1 IKCLTADAM
10 AVYHHREAFPV
21 PRSKEAEYMP
31 KTPAV
36 RISVI
41 ALLVCV
47 AIGSS
52 LSAAPFDPNQPPEL
66 KIPSGDL
73 TSEAVRR
80 QRATIQNWVKHWA
93 KVLETDQR
101 EALLLKARQ
110 SLSDGYTKYDSVER
124 ISSRYYRIY
133 ADAVAENV
141 APLLEKTG
149 TLRQINVALVLA
161 STPRIS
167 MQDHYETMVTHD
179 NPGVRFL
186 GWRGFSR
193 IRDTILAQGSRSVDK
208 FFNVAAKVAPKE
220 SSPELLSSLLRAMRV
235 VRTVT
240 NSVTVP
246 DDVLAS
252 AQTRAFS
259 VIHSTWDKQLA
270 PIVKGN
276 IEMSH
281 TGRMGVRAIKAV
293 WEGIKDNK
301 TARTQ
306 ALQDLVNLAHAA
318 TLATD
323 KAEGTGPVASANLL
337 LLRDAESA
345 LKSLSG
351 KQGSYIGDALTDT
364 DIDDPALRAKG
375 AVLGALEWATQLKDD
390 GVVKPVDPTKQDDE
404 KDNE

>member
-1 IKCLTADAM
+1 
-10 AVYHHREAFPV
+10 
-21 PRSKEAEYMP
+21 MP

-41 ALLVCV
+41 ALLVCG

-66 KIPSGDL
+66 EIPSGDL

-110 SLSDGYTKYDSVER
+110 ELSSGYTKYDEVER

-141 APLLEKTG
+141 APLLKKKG
-149 TLRQINVALVLA
+149 TVRQINVALVLA
-161 STPRIS
+161 STPRIV
-167 MQDHYETMVTHD
+167 MQGPYEQMVTHD
-179 NPGVRFL
+179 NPAVRFL
-186 GWRGFSR
+186 GWRGFAR
-193 IRDTILAQGSRSVDK
+193 IRDTILTQGSRSIER
-208 FFNVAAKVAPKE
+208 FFNVAAKAATKE

-235 VRTVT
+235 VRTVS

-246 DDVLAS
+246 DNVLES
-252 AQTRAFS
+252 AQTSAFK
-259 VIHSTWDKQLA
+259 VIHGTWGKQLA
-270 PIVKGN
+270 PIVRGN

-293 WEGIKDNK
+293 WEAIKDDK

-306 ALQDLVNLAHAA
+306 ALQDLVDIAYAA

-337 LLRDAESA
+337 LLREAESTLA
-345 LKSLSG
+345 SLSG
-351 KQGSYIGDALTDT
+351 KQGSYIADAMTDT
-364 DIDDPALRAKG
+364 DIDDAALRAKG
-375 AVLGALEWATQLKDD
+375 AVLGALEWAAQLKDE
-390 GVVKPVDPTKQDDE
+390 GVVKPVDPTRQDDE